1 MNAPQSEDR
10 RTYPLALLFL
20 ILTSVAILAA
30 VAGPLLRGIDWSKV
44 GDNLPEVTIAIVVSV
59 LCGCLLG
66 MILGLYHFH
75 RATSVLIGA
84 AVGAAVGPLAGLLMS
99 VGSQSLLPL
108 VPTVFIGSAILI
120 MVAWFARPAE
130 KKSDDDEIVIATEVK
145 EPRSP
150 DPTA

>member
-1 MNAPQSEDR
+1 MNAPQSEGR

-20 ILTSVAILAA
+20 ILTSAAILAA
-30 VAGPLLRGIDWSKV
+30 VAGPLLRGIDWSEV
-44 GDNLPEVTIAIVVSV
+44 GDHLPEVAIAIVVSI
-59 LCGCLLG
+59 LCGSLLG

-75 RATSVLIGA
+75 RATGVFIGA

-99 VGSQSLLPL
+99 VRTQSLLPL

-120 MVAWFARPAE
+120 LVAWFARPAE
-130 KKSDDDEIVIATEVK
+130 KKSDEEEIVMATEVE

-150 DPTA
+150 GSGL